1 MKYAYSLLVALV
13 IASAAAADDHIV
25 VVFDNSGSM
34 NDYMRSAQKSRM
46 DVAKEALASVLT
58 KVPPT
63 TKVGVLTFSDWIYDL
78 GQVDKDKLTKAIQGC
93 NSEGSTPLYRYI
105 KIGADRLLTERAKN
119 LNVGFYK
126 LLVVTDGEADRTD
139 AVLNKPST
147 YPDGSTKP
155 GYLQD
160 IINRGIT
167 VDAIGLD
174 MRSDHS
180 LKTSIN
186 GTYMRGDDPSSI
198 TSSLRKSVAEVGHGG
213 KDGTTAAEV
222 FEAMQQYPDNF
233 VKASIKGLTD
243 FQNQPIGE
251 LPPIVVV
258 NDDGSVTLQDNPAN
272 TPQGGMGVLGWTLAV
287 ITIIVGLVFV
297 GIIVSMNR
305 R

>member
-1 MKYAYSLLVALV
+1 MKYTYSLLAALA
-13 IASAAAADDHIV
+13 ITSAVAADDYIV
-25 VVFDNSGSM
+25 VVFDTSGSM

-46 DVAKEALASVLT
+46 DVAKEAMISVFG

-63 TKVGVLTFSDWIYDL
+63 TKVGVLTFNGWAYEL
-78 GQVDKDKLTKAIQGC
+78 GPVVQPALIKAFHEC
-93 NSEGSTPLYRYI
+93 TAEGSTPLYRHI
-105 KIGADRLLTERAKN
+105 KVGADRLLTERAKN

-126 LLVVTDGEADRTD
+126 LLVVTDGEADRPD
-139 AVLNKPST
+139 AALNKDST

-160 IINRGIT
+160 IINRGIV

-180 LKTSIN
+180 LKTAIN
-186 GTYMRGDDPSSI
+186 GSYMRGDDLKSV

-222 FEAMQQYPDNF
+222 FEAMQQYPDAF
-233 VKASIKGLTD
+233 VKASIKGLTS

-251 LPPIVVV
+251 LPPIEVV
-258 NDDGSVTLQDNPAN
+258 NEDGSVSMQDNPAN
-272 TPQGGMGVLGWTLAV
+272 TPSGGMGWVGWTL
-287 ITIIVGLVFV
+287 TIVTILVGLVFI
-297 GIIVSMNR
+297 GIIISTNR